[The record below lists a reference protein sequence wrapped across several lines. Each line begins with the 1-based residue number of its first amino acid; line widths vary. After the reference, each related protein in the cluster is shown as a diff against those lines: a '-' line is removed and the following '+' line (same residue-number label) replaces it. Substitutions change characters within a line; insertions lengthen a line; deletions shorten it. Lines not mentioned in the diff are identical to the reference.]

1 MTDHRVEPFVDA
13 ILADRPPKRFSATP
27 DDADVL
33 RLAIELHVSRS
44 EKMAPDPQ
52 FVRELGG
59 QLAAADPGDA
69 RILPLRTGPRPA
81 GVRGHPWCPVY
92 SRLRAVYRRRVG
104 AIGTAAAALV
114 LVAGTFA
121 AAHLVPPSSRAPGAL
136 QGPTAAA
143 TERSGTLLTSAGVPV
158 GHAYAYSGDPSWVMM
173 DVVAPGFTGVY
184 HCQLQLADGAIVTAG
199 NVAVHNGT
207 GQWAG
212 LSGPGGPTAPSGAR
226 NLHRCPRGHGNFLLT
241 AAQLWPTLSGV
252 GFQAG
257 GVSSVLVRL
266 GLVVAGRRPGRPP
279 ACPRRQRR

>member
-44 EKMAPDPQ
+44 EKMGRPPVRPGARRPTGGRRPRGRPHPPPSHREAGGCERAPL
-52 FVRELGG
+52 V
-59 QLAAADPGDA
+59 PG
-69 RILPLRTGPRPA
+69 LQPSPGRT
-81 GVRGHPWCPVY
+81 
-92 SRLRAVYRRRVG
+92 RRRVG

-207 GQWAG
+207 GQWRG
-212 LSGPGGPTAPSGAR
+212 PSGPRGPTAPSGAR

-252 GFQAG
+252 GSQAG

-279 ACPRRQRR
+279 GRPRPPRR

>member
-44 EKMAPDPQ
+44 EKIGPDPQ

-69 RILPLRTGPRPA
+69 RILPLRTGAEA
-81 GVRGHPWCPVY
+81 GGCE
-92 SRLRAVYRRRVG
+92 RAPLVPGLQPSPGPSTRRRVG

-207 GQWAG
+207 GQWAR
-212 LSGPGGPTAPSGAR
+212 SVRAQGG
-226 NLHRCPRGHGNFLLT
+226 
-241 AAQLWPTLSGV
+241 QLRR
-252 GFQAG
+252 A
-257 GVSSVLVRL
+257 VLVTST
-266 GLVVAGRRPGRPP
+266 GVPVAT
-279 ACPRRQRR
+279 ATFS